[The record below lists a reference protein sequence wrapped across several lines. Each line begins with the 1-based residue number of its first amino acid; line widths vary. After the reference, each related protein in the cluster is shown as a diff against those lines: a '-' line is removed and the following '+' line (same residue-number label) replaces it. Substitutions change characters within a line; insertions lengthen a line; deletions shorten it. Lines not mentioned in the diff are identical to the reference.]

1 MEKSM
6 DNTMIQSISNVVM
19 SLDWNAWITSIA
31 TFVLAILTF
40 IYVWLTYKILNIQS
54 DPCIV
59 LTVVHDEDRSTILQ
73 LVAKNIG
80 TGLAHDIMF
89 EFSRPIPSHAF
100 GLNKNEVKEIS
111 EMKDGPMI
119 DGIPALGPGEC
130 RKIEWGQYGGL
141 FAALGDKP
149 IIATCKF
156 KKNGKEMT
164 PIQCP
169 LDVMSFAGTVA
180 VESPSSK
187 VANELKKISKSI
199 EYISTGFHKL
209 KVEVVSLPP
218 DKTNE
223 ESE

>member
-1 MEKSM
+1 M
-6 DNTMIQSISNVVM
+6 DHTIIKSISNVIM

-40 IYVWLTYKILNIQS
+40 VYVWLTYKILAMQS

-59 LTVVHDEDRSTILQ
+59 LTVVHDEDRATILQ

-89 EFSRPIPSHAF
+89 EFSRPIPERAF
-100 GLNKNEVKEIS
+100 GFDKNAIKEIS
-111 EMKDGPMI
+111 EMKDGPLI

-130 RKIEWGQYGGL
+130 RKIDWGQYGGL
-141 FAALGDKP
+141 SASLGDNP
-149 IIATCKF
+149 VIATCRF
-156 KKNGKEMT
+156 KKNGKEMA
-164 PIQCP
+164 PILCP

-180 VESPSSK
+180 VSSPSSK
-187 VANELKKISKSI
+187 VADELKKISKSI

-218 DKTNE
+218 DTTNE
-223 ESE
+223 DSE